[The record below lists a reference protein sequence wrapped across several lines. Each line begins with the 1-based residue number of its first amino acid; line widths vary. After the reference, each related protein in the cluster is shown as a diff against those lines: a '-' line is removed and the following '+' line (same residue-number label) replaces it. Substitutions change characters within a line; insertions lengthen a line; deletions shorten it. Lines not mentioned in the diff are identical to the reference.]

1 MSCNEFQGRFPL
13 QTYFIF
19 SFQRLVTASQRSVP
33 ASVPPDEVAELAVC
47 RAATTI
53 SSASAAVN
61 NHLRDKPLDLG
72 GWGLGKGFRAK
83 TGYEINGR
91 TGWRRDVCL
100 HAASKPSEP
109 AGMKD
114 RWEASAVLFHQYCD
128 FFPSSRLILS
138 LRTDSERDI
147 HSCSACWGVGKATS

>member
-72 GWGLGKGFRAK
+72 GRGGSEKASGPKRVMRLMGVQA
-83 TGYEINGR
+83 
-91 TGWRRDVCL
+91 RD
-100 HAASKPSEP
+100 
-109 AGMKD
+109 
-114 RWEASAVLFHQYCD
+114 
-128 FFPSSRLILS
+128 
-138 LRTDSERDI
+138 
-147 HSCSACWGVGKATS
+147 ATFVYMLPVSPRNRPV